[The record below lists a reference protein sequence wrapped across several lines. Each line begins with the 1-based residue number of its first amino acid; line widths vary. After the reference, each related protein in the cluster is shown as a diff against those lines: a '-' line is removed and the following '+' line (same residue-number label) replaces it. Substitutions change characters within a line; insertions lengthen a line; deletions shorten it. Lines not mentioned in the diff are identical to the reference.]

1 MVELTAAHWVY
12 AFFMVLVL
20 ITMTF
25 RKDTPL
31 ICIVASL
38 VLGWVVTGS
47 FVKGVQAVFN
57 SITVAFSE
65 LLGIIAIISII
76 VAMAKM
82 LEETGL
88 ADVMFQPIQKM
99 LVSPEIAFWVMGVVI
114 MLVAWV
120 IWPSP
125 AIALVGAL
133 LLPAAIKAGL
143 SPINAAMAISMFGYG
158 CALTTDFIIQG
169 APGITAKTAGVTVDA
184 VMWKSLP
191 MLAVWAAIAL
201 PLSFRSV
208 RQDIKANAGKPIE
221 WAPFEASAE
230 ALKEREKWTAANPG
244 FKKIAVPVIAILFA
258 LDVVGMLT
266 LKLRGGD
273 ATALL
278 GGTVGIIMVMVALGG
293 YGKDGFEKLSEH
305 TRAGFMFGIENLCPG
320 AAHCRLLFHGLSR
333 HGEGHLRPQWQGPPV
348 RSRSGPGHVRPPEPG
363 AHCRH
368 PGRRRGHHGARRFRL
383 LGTPPGGLPRPG
395 PGRPHKARCRN
406 PGGAGPVLRRG
417 RGRRYDRPLGRD
429 PGGGHHGH
437 GPRGDRPAKPLA
449 RHGGV
454 CRRHHRGDF
463 PSVTNAKSPPF
474 KGEL

>member
-1 MVELTAAHWVY
+1 VELTLAHWVY
-12 AFFMVLVL
+12 AFFIVAVL
-20 ITMTF
+20 ITMTL
-25 RKDTPL
+25 RRETPL
-31 ICIVASL
+31 VCIVASL
-38 VLGWVVTGS
+38 VLAWIVTGS
-47 FVKGVQAVFN
+47 FVKAVQAVFN

-88 ADVMFQPIQKM
+88 ADMMFRPVQKM
-99 LVSPEIAFWVMGVVI
+99 LVSPGIAFWVMGVVI

-169 APGITAKTAGVTVDA
+169 APGITAKTAGVPIDA

-208 RQDIKANAGKPIE
+208 RQDIRANAGKPIE

-230 ALKEREKWTAANPG
+230 ALKEREKWSAAKPG
-244 FKKIAVPVIAILFA
+244 FKKFALPVIAILFA
-258 LDVVGMLT
+258 LDVLGMLFF
-266 LKLRGGD
+266 KLRGGD

-278 GGTVGIIMVMVALGG
+278 GGTVGIVMVFVALGG
-293 YGKDGFEKLSEH
+293 YGKEGFEKLTEH
-305 TRAGFMFGIENLCPG
+305 TRAGFMFGIKIFAPVLLIAAFFFMGSPG
-320 AAHCRLLFHGLSR
+320 TAKAIFGEGAKGLLFDLGQALANSVPLSAIPVAVIQAVVGGITGLDGS
-333 HGEGHLRPQWQGPPV
+333 GFSGLPLVGTLAQALGGPTQLDVATLGALGQFFAVAVGGGTIIPWALIPAAAITGTDPV
-348 RSRSGPGHVRPPEPG
+348 EI
-363 AHCRH
+363 
-368 PGRRRGHHGARRFRL
+368 ARRNLWPAMAGFVGVIIVAIIL
-383 LGTPPGGLPRPG
+383 L
-395 PGRPHKARCRN
+395 
-406 PGGAGPVLRRG
+406 
-417 RGRRYDRPLGRD
+417 
-429 PGGGHHGH
+429 
-437 GPRGDRPAKPLA
+437 
-449 RHGGV
+449 
-454 CRRHHRGDF
+454 
-463 PSVTNAKSPPF
+463 
-474 KGEL
+474 